1 MSDPLSGT
9 NTRNLLQH
17 IISPKIVQGPTGTYS
32 VQTDLIN
39 IDTLRATKAQS
50 GLTFVST
57 NASTGYAGINNTSN
71 SVATQVTILS
81 PLQLSQNTGSTGA
94 TPKYPCQYT
103 IYSAGADAGGLI
115 QDCLDIFAYPGGGDY
130 TKIGTNDPR
139 TQDAGGKWYTNP
151 VQQGLRIRPNSSDGA
166 TGGTTSGRGFNSAV
180 CLTNPGFLDSGRNGM
195 FTLNANSVTYTTSR
209 IGTLTRYSTIA
220 LYLVS
225 GVLTNTTPPTYS
237 SIVTEDMVNGGGTIT
252 VTFTA
257 APSTN
262 NLLYGYTV
270 YG

>member
-1 MSDPLSGT
+1 MSDPLAGT

-39 IDTLRATKAQS
+39 IDTLRASKAQS
-50 GLTFVST
+50 GLTFVSS
-57 NASTGYAGINNTSN
+57 NASTGYAGIINTSN
-71 SVATQVTILS
+71 SIATQLSLLS
-81 PLQLSQNTGSTGA
+81 PLQVSQNTGATGA
-94 TPKYPCQYT
+94 SPKYQCRYT
-103 IYSAGADAGGLI
+103 MYSSGANAGGLI

-130 TKIGTNDPR
+130 TKIGTNDAQ
-139 TQDAGGKWYTNP
+139 TQDASGKWYTNP
-151 VQQGLRIRPNSSDGA
+151 VQQGLRIRPNASDGA
-166 TGGTTSGRGFNSAV
+166 TGGTTIGRGFNSAV

-195 FTLNANSVTYTTSR
+195 FTLTANTLTYTTSR
-209 IGTLTRYSTIA
+209 IGTLTRYSIIS

-225 GVLTNTTPPTYS
+225 GVLTNTSAPTYS
-237 SIVTEDMVNGGGTIT
+237 SIVTEDMINGGGTMT

-270 YG
+270 YN